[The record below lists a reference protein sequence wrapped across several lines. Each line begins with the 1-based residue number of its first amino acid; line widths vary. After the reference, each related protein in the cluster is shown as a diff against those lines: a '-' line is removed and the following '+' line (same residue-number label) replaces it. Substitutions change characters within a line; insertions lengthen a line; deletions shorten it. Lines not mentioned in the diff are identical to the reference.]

1 MQRGATATV
10 SGAPALSRGPG
21 KPSAAAIGL
30 SPPLMRDCGSGLQA
44 RYGRVLAAAMEAV
57 ASRPAVRARKVRGV
71 RERIRRGRYAPTAA
85 AIARRLVGV

>member
-21 KPSAAAIGL
+21 KPSAAIVL
-30 SPPLMRDCGSGLQA
+30 SPSLMRDCGSGLEG
-44 RYGRVLAAAMEAV
+44 RYDRVLAAAMEAV